1 MSGCVTEAYA
11 GITLLKTEKAFS
23 AWLFRILYRECC
35 AVIRKKARLQFAEI
49 DENRCI
55 VPDSTY
61 LRSELSEA
69 LDSLATEDRDIVLLS
84 VLAGCNSNEIAAMF
98 RMKPA
103 TVRSRLS
110 RALAKMRDFLE

>member
-1 MSGCVTEAYA
+1 M
-11 GITLLKTEKAFS
+11 GIASVKNEKAFS

-61 LRSELSEA
+61 IRSELSEA

-84 VLAGCNSNEIAAMF
+84 VVAGYSSQEIAQMF
-98 RMKPA
+98 RMNPS

-110 RALAKMRDFLE
+110 RALGKMRQFLE